1 MNRLRPS
8 DLAHRH
14 QVSTQAIRNYERDG
28 FIPLAERTAA
38 GYRIYTDE
46 HAAALAAYLAL
57 VPAHGY
63 ARSGRIMR
71 AIVGGDLDAAMRV
84 VDEGHAQL
92 LRDRETLDAV
102 KVAIGDLTSESPDHS
117 AGTPPPRHDAPPRTI
132 RVVAHRLGVTPATLR
147 NWERAGILV
156 PERDSG
162 SGHRLFHPDDVRDA
176 ELAHL
181 LRRGSYPL
189 EHITTVVQE
198 VRRAGGTT
206 ALAGALAS
214 WQAKLTDRGVAMLH
228 ASAAL
233 ATCVDVLR
241 PGVSRG

>member
-1 MNRLRPS
+1 MKRLRPA

-28 FIPLAERTAA
+28 FIPLAKRTAA
-38 GYRIYTDE
+38 GYRIYTDA

-71 AIVGGDLDAAMRV
+71 ALVDGDLDTATRV
-84 VDEGHAQL
+84 IDEGHAQL

-102 KVAIGDLTSESPDHS
+102 TIAIGDLTSDAAPSTDATAS
-117 AGTPPPRHDAPPRTI
+117 RGDAPPRSI
-132 RVVAHRLGVTPATLR
+132 RAVAHRLGVTPATLR
-147 NWERAGILV
+147 NWERVGILV
-156 PERDSG
+156 PERDPG
-162 SGHRLFHPDDVRDA
+162 SGHRVFHQDDVRDT

-181 LRRGSYPL
+181 LRRGGYPL

-206 ALAGALAS
+206 ALAGAMAS
-214 WQAKLTDRGVAMLH
+214 WQEKLTERGVAMLH

-233 ATCVDVLR
+233 ATCIAELGLGAPAR
-241 PGVSRG
+241 